1 MKTAMCG
8 QMHSIRTG
16 GNLLRISR
24 KLGNIASDT
33 NLHLKMEVPKKGM
46 VISQA
51 LWNYSGQNWKSALL
65 NYTSFVSLHWNVL
78 DHSTSRVNTYLQ
90 QGMFSAAKVNIAYF
104 IH

>member
-1 MKTAMCG
+1 MKNMKTAMCG

-51 LWNYSGQNWKSALL
+51 L
-65 NYTSFVSLHWNVL
+65 
-78 DHSTSRVNTYLQ
+78 
-90 QGMFSAAKVNIAYF
+90 
-104 IH
+104 